1 MQDSGVKQDKKTA
14 VSAPAKP
21 QSLAAQAYE
30 AIKER
35 IITLHFLP
43 GQYVNEADIASLLQF
58 GRTPVHQALQR
69 LDHEGLVQVLPRKG
83 IIIRPDSLQEI
94 LRILDSRITVEP
106 ELARQAA
113 QSATKEQAKM
123 LLELAAATPPS
134 KDAPDI
140 ATFTTNDRAF
150 HRAIGEVSGNAVMA
164 DFARMLHERST
175 RFWYLH
181 LWQTINVAQSNAEHL
196 KVAKAIAAGNGDVAA
211 ERMAEHIDAL
221 RVRLKSLPGGV
232 FGTPPRPKG

>member
-1 MQDSGVKQDKKTA
+1 MKQETKSVGTP
-14 VSAPAKP
+14 PAKP

-123 LLELAAATPPS
+123 LLELAVATPPN

-196 KVAKAIAAGNGDVAA
+196 KVAKAIAAGNGDTAA
-211 ERMAEHIDAL
+211 ERMAEHIEAL
-221 RVRLKSLPGGV
+221 RARLKNLPGGV
-232 FGTPPRPKG
+232 FGTPPRPKP

>member
-1 MQDSGVKQDKKTA
+1 MKSKAGSIDARLG
-14 VSAPAKP
+14 KP
-21 QSLAAQAYE
+21 QSLALQAYE

-43 GQYVNEADIASLLQF
+43 GQYVNEADIAAYLHF

-106 ELARQAA
+106 ELARLAA
-113 QSATKEQAKM
+113 QLASGEQAM
-123 LLELAAATPPS
+123 ALLNLASVTDATPGS
-134 KDAPDI
+134 PDI
-140 ATFTTNDRAF
+140 AAFTIDDRAF
-150 HRAIGEVSGNAVMA
+150 HRMIGDMSGNPVMA
-164 DFARMLHERST
+164 DFGRMLHERST

-181 LWQTINVAQSNAEHL
+181 LWQTINVELSNRQHL
-196 KVAKAIAAGNGDVAA
+196 KVATAIAAGDGAVAV
-211 ERMAEHIDAL
+211 ETMSEHIGAL
-221 RVRLKSLPGGV
+221 RERLKKLPGSV
-232 FGTPPRPKG
+232 FGAPSAFAPRIGN